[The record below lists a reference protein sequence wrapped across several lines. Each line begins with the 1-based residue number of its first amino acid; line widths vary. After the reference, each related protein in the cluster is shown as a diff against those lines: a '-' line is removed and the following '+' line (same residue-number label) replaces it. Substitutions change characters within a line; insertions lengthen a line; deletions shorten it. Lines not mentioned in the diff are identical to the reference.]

1 MGTGQRFGQEMI
13 GQVHGVDNDLLGGMM
28 RDTFGDFKWLMIHD
42 ASVKVMKHSNRT
54 SINECFNAKTINII
68 YQ

>member
-13 GQVHGVDNDLLGGMM
+13 GQVHGVDHDLLDGMM
-28 RDTFGDFKWLMIHD
+28 RDTFGDFEMIHD

-54 SINECFNAKTINII
+54 SINAKTINII
-68 YQ
+68 YK